1 MKGFMRKHLI
11 VRILCVI
18 IAVLMLIAVGN
29 IATQVIQTRSAVE
42 DGINSYNMRI
52 AESYAAGMQTDR
64 YAQFLKEPQETE
76 LYWSLRKELDVFRT
90 QIGARY
96 VYFVR
101 FDDKQEP
108 RIMIDGRPPKDPDA
122 SPVDEVTDMP
132 PAAVQSVMAGHK
144 ASSPIIEN
152 PEYGTYLSAYVPV
165 KDASGAVMGALGI
178 DTDAAVFE
186 QLAANVIK
194 KSLPFYAMLLVITLV
209 AIGAIIWFV
218 QRALRPL
225 HTVRASAE
233 RLAEGDLAEAGV
245 ILRAHP
251 VRSQDEIGTV
261 YKAMLSM
268 SENLHTRVRGL
279 VVNMDKTSDQLV
291 VSSKEFAT
299 NANNMLMMGQT
310 INDTVKVIYEGANS
324 QKKSADD
331 SVAAMEEIAQGISR
345 IAGSSATVSDA
356 AVQAVDIAQSGDAAM
371 KRMNKQMRDISS
383 SAANTLSMAKQLRA
397 YSDEIE
403 NVLASIRNFTEQ
415 TKILALNASIEA
427 ARAGEHGLGFTVVA
441 KEVSKLA
448 DASASSVLQI
458 TALLESIGTES
469 GKISGEMEVVT
480 EEIQEGVELSQEAE
494 QSFLHA
500 VKAFRLVSEQIMEV
514 SATTEQL
521 SAGSEEVVAQF
532 GSIAQVASGVT
543 EQTEQIRTMTS
554 KQLEMMKQVHEASAV
569 LSANTIDMRKAIQQ
583 VNV

>member
-1 MKGFMRKHLI
+1 MRGFMKKHLI

-18 IAVLMLIAVGN
+18 IAVLILIAVGN
-29 IATQVIQTRSAVE
+29 ITTQVVQTRAAVE

-64 YAQFLKEPQETE
+64 YAQFLQQPEETD
-76 LYWSLRKELDVFRT
+76 LYWSLRQELDVFRT

-101 FDDKQEP
+101 FDEKQEP

-122 SPVDEVTDMP
+122 SPIDEVTDMP
-132 PAAVQSVMAGHK
+132 PDAVLKVMAGNK

-165 KDASGAVMGALGI
+165 KDASGTVIGALGI

-186 QLAANVIK
+186 QLAANVIW
-194 KSLPFYAMLLVITLV
+194 KSIPFYGMLLVITLA
-209 AIGAIIWFV
+209 AIGAIVWFV
-218 QRALRPL
+218 QGALRPL
-225 HTVRASAE
+225 QTVRASAE
-233 RLAEGDLAEAGV
+233 KMAAGDLAGAGV
-245 ILRAHP
+245 ILREQP
-251 VRSQDEIGTV
+251 VRSEDEIGTV

-291 VSSKEFAT
+291 LSSKEFAT
-299 NANNMLMMGQT
+299 SADQMLEMGQSV
-310 INDTVKVIYEGANS
+310 NETVKIIYEGANT

-331 SVAAMEEIAQGISR
+331 SVAAMEEIAEGITR

-356 AVQAVDIAQSGDAAM
+356 AVQAVSIAQSGDTAM
-371 KRMNKQMRDISS
+371 KRMNKQMQEISTS
-383 SAANTLSMAKQLRA
+383 STHTLQMAKQLKS
-397 YSDEIE
+397 YTDEIE
-403 NVLASIRNFTEQ
+403 NVVSAVRGFTEQ
-415 TKILALNASIEA
+415 TKILALNAAIEA
-427 ARAGEHGLGFTVVA
+427 ARAGEHGVGFTVVA

-448 DASASSVLQI
+448 DASALSVQQI
-458 TALLESIGTES
+458 TALLGNISMES
-469 GKISGEMEVVT
+469 GKISEEMEVVAR
-480 EEIQEGVELSQEAE
+480 EIEAGVQLSHEAE

-500 VKAFRLVSEQIMEV
+500 VKAFHLVSEQIMEV

-521 SAGSEEVVAQF
+521 SAGSEEVVAQVS
-532 GSIAQVASGVT
+532 SIAHVASGVT
-543 EQTEQIRTMTS
+543 EQTHQIRSMTS
-554 KQLEMMKQVHEASAV
+554 RQLDMMKQVHDASAI
-569 LSANTIDMRKAIQQ
+569 LSANTLDMRQAIQQ